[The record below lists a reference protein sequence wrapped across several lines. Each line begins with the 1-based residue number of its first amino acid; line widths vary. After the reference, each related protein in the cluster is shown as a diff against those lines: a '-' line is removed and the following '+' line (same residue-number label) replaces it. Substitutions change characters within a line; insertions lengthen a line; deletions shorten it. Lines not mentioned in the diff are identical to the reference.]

1 MGFDSSYADDL
12 QREELQQLIMDAGLV
27 EDIPMALIR
36 ELCGRNVID
45 CTRYH
50 EAWAK
55 LCDEYNDLAAVAEE
69 RMEAIG

>member
-12 QREELQQLIMDAGLV
+12 HREELQQLIMDAGIV